1 MLEVVH
7 VVEVLLRSLN
17 FLLQISILLS
27 KVNILIASRI
37 DLLDLLPAHSC
48 SSFLYKL
55 LALVQQVGA
64 VLGLLTL
71 LLELILLLSEVCIL
85 ERGLINRVW
94 GCVIACSLILHL
106 FLLFSK
112 VGIGLLAETAVVF
125 VVMVVFFVNLVE
137 VHLYVPLHFN

>member
-17 FLLQISILLS
+17 FFLQISILLS

-37 DLLDLLPAHSC
+37 DLLDFLPAHSC

-64 VLGLLTL
+64 VLGFFTL
-71 LLELILLLSEVCIL
+71 LFELILLLSEVCIL

-94 GCVIACSLILHL
+94 GCVIACSFILHL
-106 FLLFSK
+106 FLLFAK
-112 VGIGLLAETAVVF
+112 VRIGLLAETAVVF

-137 VHLYVPLHFN
+137 VHLYVPLHFH